1 MVADV
6 EGAFATVEELEARW
20 HKLTQSEQAVAASK
34 LLDATDILKARCT
47 SWQNQPKSRLARI
60 VCAMVKRSMIADV
73 QNPNG
78 YTQVSQAAGAFSESG
93 TFANP
98 TGDLYPLKSELE
110 DLGVG
115 VEKAFIIQL
124 DRG

>member
-1 MVADV
+1 MADV
-6 EGAFATVEELEARW
+6 EEAFATVEELEARW

-47 SWQNQPKSRLARI
+47 SWAKQPKSRLARI

-78 YTQVSQAAGAFSESG
+78 FTQMSQGVGAFSESG

-98 TGDLYPLKSELE
+98 TGDLYPLKSELD

>member
-6 EGAFATVEELEARW
+6 EEAFATVEELEARW
-20 HKLTQSEQAVAASK
+20 HKLMQSEQAVAASK